1 MKQEIMNIK
10 LTREDLVLI
19 NTALIEAIALNENW
33 LEREEKLKINKTKSV
48 KILIKEYRKMRERIY
63 NTRGF

>member
-19 NTALIEAIALNENW
+19 NTALLDAIDLNEKELPKYKND
-33 LEREEKLKINKTKSV
+33 KLMIKGINE
-48 KILIKEYRKMRERIY
+48 LIKEYELMRKRIY